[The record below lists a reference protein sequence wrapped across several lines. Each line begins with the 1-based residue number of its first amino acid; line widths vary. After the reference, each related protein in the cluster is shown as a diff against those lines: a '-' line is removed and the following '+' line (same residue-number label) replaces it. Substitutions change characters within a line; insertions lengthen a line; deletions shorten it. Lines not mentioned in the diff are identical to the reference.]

1 MTQSEIDKR
10 IKETREYISDLLD
23 EEAHADEDI
32 KSRLRSH
39 IRQIIIASIGSGL
52 PGNLF
57 RFSSNND
64 LEKTV
69 DNIMAEFKDSV
80 YDVTERR
87 VLRSKTLSENR
98 NKSNI
103 DDAIILGFV
112 FGKLGKYTFGERL
125 NMYANQVKMEVEA
138 AVAAGLF
145 KGMNENQILNQ
156 IMMYINTPYLNPAI
170 QEAIR
175 KGGFAAS
182 RIQSQG
188 ITYGTG
194 RYTSGFA
201 DIKRMEIMAISQGYN
216 YANHRIWGK
225 DKNIIGYYAFRNSSY
240 PCELCDDNVGF
251 HKITDLTLP
260 VHPNCV
266 CSAFPVYRDDVIEGM
281 TNNDILKIRRKQL
294 FLEAKESLSG
304 TVFTPDNIG
313 REIRFTT
320 TGIKEFLNQ
329 PHQKYEAK
337 NELILNIKEVILKSK
352 YLGYSDYHKNNPNIK
367 ASHLFE
373 TKIGGINSWL
383 IVREGIDGTLNFY
396 SVSDN
401 RNALNKIKKNR

>member
-1 MTQSEIDKR
+1 MTQPEIDKR
-10 IKETREYISDLLD
+10 IKETRKYINDLLE
-23 EEAHADEDI
+23 EEARADEDI

-39 IRQIIIASIGSGL
+39 VRQIIIASMGL
-52 PGNLF
+52 GLSANLF
-57 RFSSNND
+57 RFSSNSD

-69 DNIMAEFKDSV
+69 DNIMAEFKDAV

-87 VLRSKTLSENR
+87 VLRSKTISENR

-112 FGKLGKYTFGERL
+112 FGKLGKYTFKERL

-138 AVAAGLF
+138 AVAAGIF

-156 IMMYINTPYLNPAI
+156 IMMYINTPYLNPVI

-175 KGGFAAS
+175 KGGFAAT

-201 DIKRMEIMAISQGYN
+201 NIKRIEIMAMSQSYN
-216 YANHRIWGK
+216 YTNHKIWSS
-225 DKNIIGYYAFRNSSY
+225 DKNVIGYYAFRNSSY
-240 PCELCDDNVGF
+240 PCELCDENVGF

-266 CSAFPVYRDDVIEGM
+266 CGAFPVYRDDVAEGM

-294 FLEAKESLSG
+294 FIEAKESLSG
-304 TVFTPDNIG
+304 KTFTPDNIG

-337 NELILNIKEVILKSK
+337 NELILNIKDVISKSK
-352 YLGYSDYHKNNPNIK
+352 YLGYSSYHKNNPYIAKSHILETNI
-367 ASHLFE
+367 AGSD
-373 TKIGGINSWL
+373 SWL
-383 IVREGIDGTLNFY
+383 ILREDQKGVICFY
-396 SVSDN
+396 GVSDN
-401 RNALNKIKKNR
+401 PKVTKDIKK

>member
-10 IKETREYISDLLD
+10 IEETRKYINDLLD

-32 KSRLRSH
+32 KSRLRSY
-39 IRQIIIASIGSGL
+39 IRQIIVTSLSIGV

-57 RFSSNND
+57 RFSSNSD

-69 DNIMAEFKDSV
+69 DNIIAEFKDSV

-112 FGKLGKYTFGERL
+112 FGKLGKYTFKERL

-138 AVAAGLF
+138 AVAAGIF

-156 IMMYINTPYLNPAI
+156 IMMYINAPYLNPVI

-182 RIQSQG
+182 RIQSGG
-188 ITYGTG
+188 ITYGHD
-194 RYTSGFA
+194 RYISGFA
-201 DIKRMEIMAISQGYN
+201 NLKRIELAALTQSYN
-216 YANHRIWGK
+216 YANHRSWRK
-225 DKNIIGYYAFRNSSY
+225 DKNIIGFYRFRNSKY
-240 PCELCDDNVGF
+240 PCAICDDLVGF
-251 HKITDLTLP
+251 HKITEAIYLP
-260 VHPNCV
+260 HPNCV
-266 CSAFPVYRDDVIEGM
+266 CGEFPVYRDDVIEGM

-294 FLEAKESLSG
+294 FIEAKESLSG
-304 TVFTPDNIG
+304 KKFTPHNIG

-337 NELILNIKEVILKSK
+337 NELISSIKEVISKSK
-352 YLGYSDYHKNNPNIK
+352 YLGYSDYHKNNPYIAKSHILETNI
-367 ASHLFE
+367 AGSD
-373 TKIGGINSWL
+373 SWL
-383 IVREGIDGTLNFY
+383 ILREDQKGVICFY
-396 SVSDN
+396 GVSDN
-401 RNALNKIKKNR
+401 PKVTKDIKK

>member
-10 IKETREYISDLLD
+10 INETRKYINDLLD
-23 EEAHADEDI
+23 EESRADEDI
-32 KSRLRSH
+32 KSHLRSH
-39 IRQIIIASIGSGL
+39 VRQIIISSLGL
-52 PGNLF
+52 NITGYSF
-57 RFSSNND
+57 RFSDNKE
-64 LEKTV
+64 LEKTI
-69 DNIMAEFKDSV
+69 DNIMAEFKNSV
-80 YDVTERR
+80 YDITERR

-112 FGKLGKYTFGERL
+112 FGKLGKYTFRERL

-156 IMMYINTPYLNPAI
+156 IMMYINTPYLNPVI

-201 DIKRMEIMAISQGYN
+201 NLKRIEITAISQGYN
-216 YANHRIWGK
+216 YANHRIWNG
-225 DKNIIGYYAFRNSSY
+225 DKNIIGYYAFRNSNY

-260 VHPNCV
+260 VHSNCQ
-266 CSAFPVYRDDVIEGM
+266 CGAFPIYKGEYNV
-281 TNNDILKIRRKQL
+281 
-294 FLEAKESLSG
+294 
-304 TVFTPDNIG
+304 
-313 REIRFTT
+313 
-320 TGIKEFLNQ
+320 
-329 PHQKYEAK
+329 
-337 NELILNIKEVILKSK
+337 
-352 YLGYSDYHKNNPNIK
+352 
-367 ASHLFE
+367 
-373 TKIGGINSWL
+373 
-383 IVREGIDGTLNFY
+383 
-396 SVSDN
+396 
-401 RNALNKIKKNR
+401 

>member
-1 MTQSEIDKR
+1 MTQSEINKR
-10 IKETREYISDLLD
+10 IEETRKYINDLLD

-39 IRQIIIASIGSGL
+39 IRQIIIASMGM
-52 PGNLF
+52 PGRSF
-57 RFSSNND
+57 RFSDNEK
-64 LEKTV
+64 LEKTI
-69 DNIMAEFKDSV
+69 DSIMAEFKDSV
-80 YDVTERR
+80 YDITEKR

-112 FGKLGKYTFGERL
+112 FGRLGKYTFRERL
-125 NMYANQVKMEVEA
+125 NMYANQIKMEVEA

-145 KGMNENQILNQ
+145 KGMSTDQILNY
-156 IMMYINTPYLNPAI
+156 IMMYANTPYLNPDI

-175 KGGFAAS
+175 KGGFAAT

-201 DIKRMEIMAISQGYN
+201 NLKRMEIMAISQGYN

-225 DKNIIGYYAFRNSSY
+225 DKNIIGYYAFRNSNY

-260 VHPNCV
+260 VHSHCV
-266 CSAFPVYRDDVIEGM
+266 CGAFPVFKGEM
-281 TNNDILKIRRKQL
+281 
-294 FLEAKESLSG
+294 
-304 TVFTPDNIG
+304 
-313 REIRFTT
+313 
-320 TGIKEFLNQ
+320 
-329 PHQKYEAK
+329 
-337 NELILNIKEVILKSK
+337 
-352 YLGYSDYHKNNPNIK
+352 
-367 ASHLFE
+367 
-373 TKIGGINSWL
+373 
-383 IVREGIDGTLNFY
+383 
-396 SVSDN
+396 
-401 RNALNKIKKNR
+401 

>member
-1 MTQSEIDKR
+1 MTKSEIDKR
-10 IKETREYISDLLD
+10 IKETRKYINDLLD

-39 IRQIIIASIGSGL
+39 IRQIIIASMGL
-52 PGNLF
+52 GLQGNLF
-57 RFSSNND
+57 RFSSNSD

-112 FGKLGKYTFGERL
+112 FGKLGKYTFKERL
-125 NMYANQVKMEVEA
+125 NIYANQVKMEVEA

-156 IMMYINTPYLNPAI
+156 IMMYINTPYLNPVI

-175 KGGFAAS
+175 KGGFAAT

-201 DIKRMEIMAISQGYN
+201 NLKRMEIMAMSQSYN
-216 YANHRIWGK
+216 YTNHKIWSS
-225 DKNIIGYYAFRNSSY
+225 DKNVIGYYAFRNSSY
-240 PCELCDDNVGF
+240 PCELCDENVGF

-260 VHPNCV
+260 VHPNCQ
-266 CSAFPVYRDDVIEGM
+266 CGAFPIY
-281 TNNDILKIRRKQL
+281 
-294 FLEAKESLSG
+294 
-304 TVFTPDNIG
+304 IG
-313 REIRFTT
+313 
-320 TGIKEFLNQ
+320 EF
-329 PHQKYEAK
+329 
-337 NELILNIKEVILKSK
+337 
-352 YLGYSDYHKNNPNIK
+352 
-367 ASHLFE
+367 
-373 TKIGGINSWL
+373 
-383 IVREGIDGTLNFY
+383 
-396 SVSDN
+396 
-401 RNALNKIKKNR
+401 

>member
-1 MTQSEIDKR
+1 MTQSEIEKR
-10 IKETREYISDLLD
+10 INETRKYINDLLD
-23 EEAHADEDI
+23 EESRADEDI
-32 KSRLRSH
+32 QSRLRSH
-39 IRQIIIASIGSGL
+39 IRQIIIASLGMVI
-52 PGNLF
+52 PGRSF
-57 RFSSNND
+57 RFSDNKE

-69 DNIMAEFKDSV
+69 DSIITEFKYSV

-98 NKSNI
+98 NKKNI

-112 FGKLGKYTFGERL
+112 FGKLGKYTFKERL

-170 QEAIR
+170 QEAIK

-201 DIKRMEIMAISQGYN
+201 NLKRIEITAISQGYN
-216 YANHRIWGK
+216 YANHRIWGR

-260 VHPNCV
+260 VHSHCV
-266 CSAFPVYRDDVIEGM
+266 CGAFPVYRDDVVEGM
-281 TNNDILKIRRKQL
+281 TNNDILKTRRKQL
-294 FLEAKESLSG
+294 FAEAKQSLSG
-304 TVFTPDNIG
+304 KTFTLDNIG
-313 REIRFTT
+313 LEIRFTT

-337 NELILNIKEVILKSK
+337 NELISSIKEIISKSK
-352 YLGYSDYHKNNPNIK
+352 YIGYSKYHKNSPYIAK
-367 ASHLFE
+367 SHIFE
-373 TKIGGINSWL
+373 TNVAGIPSW
-383 IVREGIDGTLNFY
+383 IIAREDKDGVISFY
-396 SVSDN
+396 SISDN
-401 RNALNKIKKNR
+401 AKVTKDIIK

>member
-10 IKETREYISDLLD
+10 IEETRKYISDLLD

-39 IRQIIIASIGSGL
+39 VRQIIIASMGLGL

-57 RFSSNND
+57 RFSSNID

-80 YDVTERR
+80 YNVTERR

-112 FGKLGKYTFGERL
+112 FGKLGKYTFKERL

-138 AVAAGLF
+138 AVAAGLL

-175 KGGFAAS
+175 KGGFAAT

-216 YANHRIWGK
+216 YANHRIWSGN
-225 DKNIIGYYAFRNSSY
+225 KNIIGYYAFRNSSY
-240 PCELCDDNVGF
+240 PCELCDSNVGF

-260 VHPNCV
+260 VHPNCQ
-266 CSAFPVYRDDVIEGM
+266 CGAFPIY
-281 TNNDILKIRRKQL
+281 
-294 FLEAKESLSG
+294 
-304 TVFTPDNIG
+304 IG
-313 REIRFTT
+313 
-320 TGIKEFLNQ
+320 
-329 PHQKYEAK
+329 
-337 NELILNIKEVILKSK
+337 EV
-352 YLGYSDYHKNNPNIK
+352 
-367 ASHLFE
+367 
-373 TKIGGINSWL
+373 
-383 IVREGIDGTLNFY
+383 
-396 SVSDN
+396 
-401 RNALNKIKKNR
+401 